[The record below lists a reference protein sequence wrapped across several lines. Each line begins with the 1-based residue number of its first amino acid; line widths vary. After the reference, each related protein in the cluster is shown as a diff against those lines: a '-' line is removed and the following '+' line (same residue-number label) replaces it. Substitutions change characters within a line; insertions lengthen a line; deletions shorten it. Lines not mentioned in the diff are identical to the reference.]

1 MYFYLY
7 EIKKCASDFQ
17 NLIQTGDINFFVLH
31 GVYFARYGP
40 LKSSFS
46 DEKTLVVESETHFS
60 REAIENQCGKVLKNN
75 FFIGRSWSFAE
86 LFTM

>member
-1 MYFYLY
+1 MLFPRASASRGKKKLIIAPLYFYLY

-31 GVYFARYGP
+31 GVYFARYVP

-60 REAIENQCGKVLKNN
+60 REAIEN
-75 FFIGRSWSFAE
+75 
-86 LFTM
+86 